1 MFPALKAFFLSQEKP
16 PKVIKAFFEN
26 PFSEVYLW
34 HMHSLMSV
42 FHNHIQGMER
52 ENNSI
57 MEVKKILSSIHNIL
71 TERKENTFMSLKV
84 KGLLDENRR
93 DGLEE
98 GCVKFTD
105 DVLGMYTSCVQYLE
119 KWMTPME
126 EFSPFMW
133 MDMSEPPT
141 WDDVEAC
148 IKYLGEKG
156 VPIDDV
162 KCFDEV
168 VNLKRFVE
176 SRGDDNE
183 FMGLQVHQKWAK
195 YFEKAKSIAAYSELL
210 KIAQFVF
217 ALPAHNANVERVFS
231 LMQSQWT
238 KERNQ
243 LSVQSLKGI
252 LFLQYNFK
260 DMSCKDFHAHMLS
273 NKKVLRKISST
284 AKYKWADKKDE
295 EEKPDE
301 EEEKPDEEEDQD

>member
-1 MFPALKAFFLSQEKP
+1 
-16 PKVIKAFFEN
+16 
-26 PFSEVYLW
+26 
-34 HMHSLMSV
+34 
-42 FHNHIQGMER
+42 MER

-133 MDMSEPPT
+133 MDM
-141 WDDVEAC
+141 
-148 IKYLGEKG
+148 I
-156 VPIDDV
+156 
-162 KCFDEV
+162 